1 MLVDAFVSITR
12 AYFQMTPAGKLSAL
26 EARRQL
32 AAIIEGDAVE
42 TADLARAALLIASE
56 ETRCD
61 VGHYL
66 ELLADYGRR
75 AQERISLASR
85 NAIATFNEF
94 IFDEMGFAGNQIG
107 YYDPRNSFL
116 DYVLDRRVGIPITLS
131 IVYIEIGRRAG
142 LKVNGIGFPGHF
154 IVRARED
161 EDDEGVLV
169 DSFHART
176 LDRADCQDLLDTAYG
191 GSVALSNQ
199 HLRPAT
205 NREIL
210 ERLLRNLKSI
220 YAQAGLHRNA
230 LAAVERI
237 LLLTPTASEEH
248 RDRGVLLGQLNR
260 FDEAIR
266 ETRIYLRA
274 RAAPADAEQVRE
286 HLHTLQK
293 RQAMLN

>member
-1 MLVDAFVSITR
+1 
-12 AYFQMTPAGKLSAL
+12 MTPAGKLSAL
-26 EARRQL
+26 ETRRQL
-32 AAIIEGDAVE
+32 AATIGGNAVE
-42 TADLARAALLIASE
+42 SADLARAALLIASE
-56 ETRCD
+56 ETRCNVD
-61 VGHYL
+61 HYL

-75 AQERISLASR
+75 AQERITLSR
-85 NAIATFNEF
+85 SDAITTFNEF
-94 IFDEMGFAGNQIG
+94 IFDEMGFAGNQIN
-107 YYDPRNSFL
+107 YYEPRNSFL
-116 DYVLDRRVGIPITLS
+116 DYVLDRRLGIPITLS
-131 IVYIEIGRRAG
+131 IVYMEIGRRAG

-161 EDDEGVLV
+161 ESDEGTLV

-191 GSVALSNQ
+191 GSVALSEQ
-199 HLRPAT
+199 HLLPAS

-210 ERLLRNLKSI
+210 VRLLTNLKSI
-220 YAQAGLHRNA
+220 YAQAGLHRSA

-237 LLLTPTASEEH
+237 LLLSPSASEEH

-266 ETRIYLRA
+266 ETRTYLRA
-274 RAAPADAEQVRE
+274 RPAPSDAEQVRE